1 MQVLPLNVIGLP
13 QHQGSLAIDTVHS
26 MTTYYTMGACYTS

>member
-13 QHQGSLAIDTVHS
+13 QHQGSLDTVHS